1 MIRKLLVNLDDIL
14 ACLVLAAIVAV
25 TVLAVVMRYLLHAPL
40 PWVEELQLALYL
52 WVIML
57 GAVSAMKRRKH
68 VGIDVFVNIL
78 PARARR
84 FMAYWNDVLAILVL
98 LSFAWLGLMLAQG
111 AGEKITP
118 ILGIRY
124 FWIDMAIP
132 VGSLLMVLQ
141 LVVNLCYR
149 DKCSGEPSG

>member
-14 ACLVLAAIVAV
+14 ACLVLTAIVAV
-25 TVLAVVMRYLLHAPL
+25 TVLAVVMRYLVHAPL

-52 WVIML
+52 WAIML

-68 VGIDVFVNIL
+68 VGIDVFVNLL
-78 PARARR
+78 PASARR
-84 FMAYWNDVLAILVL
+84 LVLYWNDALSIVVL
-98 LSFAWLGLMLAQG
+98 LSFAWLGLMLAEG

-124 FWIDMAIP
+124 RWIDMAIP

-149 DKCSGEPSG
+149 DKRMGESS

>member
-14 ACLVLAAIVAV
+14 ACLALTAIVAV
-25 TVLAVVMRYLLHAPL
+25 TVLAVVMRYLVHAPL

-52 WVIML
+52 WAIML

-68 VGIDVFVNIL
+68 VGIDVFVNLL
-78 PARARR
+78 PAGARR
-84 FMAYWNDVLAILVL
+84 LMLYWNDALSVIVL
-98 LSFAWLGLMLAQG
+98 LSFGWLGLLLAEG

-118 ILGIRY
+118 ILGVRY
-124 FWIDMAIP
+124 RWIDMAIP
-132 VGSLLMVLQ
+132 IGSLLMVLQ

-149 DKCSGEPSG
+149 DKRREASS